1 MAKGMVNLQDSFLN
15 QVRKDNTEIE
25 MVLLD
30 GTHLTGAVRGFDNF
44 TVVVNAQ
51 GNQHLVYKHAIA
63 QIIGRRPIETFG
75 PRPDHRQERPEHRH
89 ERPEPRGEDHG
100 EARPERG
107 ERSESRQP
115 TREPQPP
122 REPRPAPPAQ
132 DPPSRTMD
140 PSNPRTDFPRPM
152 RPENPRPAPR
162 PDREDER
169 SKFNT
174 IDLSDVKL
182 GKGKVE

>member
-30 GTHLTGAVRGFDNF
+30 GTRLTGAVRGFDNF

-63 QIIGRRPIETFG
+63 QIIGRRPLETFG
-75 PRPDHRQERPEHRH
+75 PRPEHRQERPEHRPDP
-89 ERPEPRGEDHG
+89 RPEPREEHG
-100 EARPERG
+100 EARPERPEPRT
-107 ERSESRQP
+107 ERPEPRQP
-115 TREPQPP
+115 HPP
-122 REPRPAPPAQ
+122 RDPRPSHPAQ
-132 DPPSRTMD
+132 EPHRNPD
-140 PSNPRTDFPRPM
+140 PSNPRTDIPRPM
-152 RPENPRPAPR
+152 RPDNPRPAPR

-182 GKGKVE
+182 GKEKVE